1 MFEKVSWIIP
11 TMWKHTLF
19 FRLLDKVSKANNGDE
34 VIVIDNVNSN
44 KHIKL
49 PNVRQV
55 FISTNSFV
63 NPAWNLGV
71 SLSHNEAICLVNDD
85 VMFTYE
91 VYRKQLLDALNED
104 EHSLLLSYKRRF
116 YNIQD
121 RTDEELLRAYPVL
134 VDPVDSAPGWKL
146 VTPEVDAEPDE
157 PFWGTGFVQGMA
169 YKHYPVIPAQL
180 RIFFGDNW
188 IREVYK
194 ANGWRRL
201 LSHCKI
207 VGRLNGT
214 VSTFNWDSIGRDK
227 GRVWEGEVDYY
238 YGVCAPKFETKRLY

>member
-19 FRLLDKVSKANNGDE
+19 FRLLDKVSKADNGDE

-91 VYRKQLLDALNED
+91 VCNR
-104 EHSLLLSYKRRF
+104 
-116 YNIQD
+116 
-121 RTDEELLRAYPVL
+121 
-134 VDPVDSAPGWKL
+134 
-146 VTPEVDAEPDE
+146 
-157 PFWGTGFVQGMA
+157 
-169 YKHYPVIPAQL
+169 
-180 RIFFGDNW
+180 
-188 IREVYK
+188 
-194 ANGWRRL
+194 
-201 LSHCKI
+201 
-207 VGRLNGT
+207 
-214 VSTFNWDSIGRDK
+214 VSSEWCSK
-227 GRVWEGEVDYY
+227 V
-238 YGVCAPKFETKRLY
+238 